1 MIEEWCDRRIGSITR
16 DMTTN
21 FKGHIKKLPKN
32 RNKNPK
38 YLDKDFHELVKM
50 NVKDTIHTTTVNNHI
65 GYCSSFFEWSVN
77 HGYAHNNTLKGLKL
91 KKDTRPKDE
100 RQVPRD
106 RFEKVFSKRELY
118 SFHKIEERRYELYWT
133 PLNGIFTGMK
143 LGEITQLY
151 LENIRE
157 IKGSHR
163 NKRSCFDN
171 VVEPE

>member
-1 MIEEWCDRRIGSITR
+1 M
-16 DMTTN
+16 
-21 FKGHIKKLPKN
+21 KKIFQKEN
-32 RNKNPK
+32 
-38 YLDKDFHELVKM
+38 Y
-50 NVKDTIHTTTVNNHI
+50 IHFT
-65 GYCSSFFEWSVN
+65 
-77 HGYAHNNTLKGLKL
+77 
-91 KKDTRPKDE
+91 
-100 RQVPRD
+100 
-106 RFEKVFSKRELY
+106 
-118 SFHKIEERRYELYWT
+118 KIEERRYELYWT